1 MKKKRLWKRLGFFL
15 LTLGLILIYLVVYL
29 FPALID
35 INHYRREIK
44 DVKLRIQDLNREMGA
59 ITFSDQREKKMFRRT
74 DTRYRIRIPVLK
86 NRQDRNKW
94 RGKLV
99 SYIRNTAGKQGINQL
114 IMTDADEV
122 PNILIHS
129 DFPAK
134 NELAKRLGGEFKN
147 PQQPLL
153 RDFPSGERVCSDNYF
168 LGFQAPISFGLKT
181 LTGMVNYP
189 LQLEIADIRIVAGPG
204 SPYFL
209 LAMRVFYRKKTAP
222 GRMDD
227 PPERISESF
236 IDLNSPLLLKPVY
249 QYYSAD
255 KTEKALPVRVFKSI
269 FVKKKKVTP

>member
-15 LTLGLILIYLVVYL
+15 LTLGLILVYLAVYL

-35 INHYRREIK
+35 VNHYRREIK
-44 DVKLRIQDLNREMGA
+44 DVKLRIQDLNQEMVA

-74 DTRYRIRIPVLK
+74 DTRYRSRIPVLK
-86 NRQDRNKW
+86 NRRDRNEW
-94 RGKLV
+94 REKLV
-99 SYIRNTAGKQGINQL
+99 SYIRNTAGKQGIHQL

-122 PNILIHS
+122 PNMLIHS

-134 NELAKRLGGEFKN
+134 NELAKLLGQEFKN

-153 RDFPSGERVCSDNYF
+153 RDFPSGERVFSDNYF
-168 LGFQAPISFGLKT
+168 LGFQVPISFGLRA
-181 LTGMVNYP
+181 LAGMVNCP
-189 LQLEIADIRIVAGPG
+189 LQLEIAETRIVAGPG

-209 LAMRVFYRKKTAP
+209 LALRVFYRKKTAP
-222 GRMDD
+222 GRVGD

-249 QYYSAD
+249 HYYSAD
-255 KTEKALPVRVFKSI
+255 KTEKTLPIRAFKSI
-269 FVKKKKVTP
+269 FVKEKEATP

>member
-15 LTLGLILIYLVVYL
+15 LTLGLILVYLAVYL

-44 DVKLRIQDLNREMGA
+44 DVKLRLQDLNREVLA
-59 ITFSDQREKKMFRRT
+59 ITFSDKREKKMFRRT
-74 DTRYRIRIPVLK
+74 DTKYRSRIPVLK
-86 NRQDRNKW
+86 NRRDRNKW
-94 RGKLV
+94 QEKLV
-99 SYIRNTAGKQGINQL
+99 SYIRNTAGKQGIHQL

-122 PNILIHS
+122 PNVLIHS

-134 NELAKRLGGEFKN
+134 NELAGLLGEEFKN

-153 RDFPSGERVCSDNYF
+153 QDFPSGERVYSDIYS
-168 LGFQAPISFGLKT
+168 LGFQVPISFGLRA

-189 LQLEIADIRIVAGPG
+189 FQLEIAEIRIVAGPG

-209 LAMRVFYRKKTAP
+209 LALRVFYRKKTAP

-236 IDLNSPLLLKPVY
+236 IDLNSPLLLRPVY
-249 QYYSAD
+249 HYYSAD
-255 KTEKALPVRVFKSI
+255 KTEKALPIRAFKSI
-269 FVKKKKVTP
+269 FVKEKEVTP